1 MGRAA
6 VAWTLLEGRDL
17 AQGMVALPSG
27 NSVALGKLV
36 KIFVSSSVNEMLSL
50 MTQKGSAHLRTSR
63 VPLEETRAPGRPG
76 VARCLPI
83 AAFILGGGEGR
94 LTIDTI

>member
-1 MGRAA
+1 MATRKFRVACGARIVLHLGRAA

-36 KIFVSSSVNEMLSL
+36 KSFVSSSVNEMLSL
-50 MTQKGSAHLRTSR
+50 M
-63 VPLEETRAPGRPG
+63 P
-76 VARCLPI
+76 
-83 AAFILGGGEGR
+83 
-94 LTIDTI
+94 